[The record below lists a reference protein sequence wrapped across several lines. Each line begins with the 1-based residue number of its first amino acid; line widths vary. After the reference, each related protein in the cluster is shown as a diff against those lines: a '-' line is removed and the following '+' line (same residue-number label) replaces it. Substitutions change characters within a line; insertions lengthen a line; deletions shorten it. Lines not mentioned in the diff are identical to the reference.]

1 MSLNC
6 KVMINI
12 HPTCVLDWGSKRPH
26 VACTLVTAYGATC
39 SPKKKIEEGNV
50 VLQAQAHA
58 ITTQHMVSQPALL
71 NLHIRTASSLQSAA
85 AFLEA
90 IAMPSSTPS
99 PAAGALPPGLV
110 AALLALP
117 PPAGKTLA
125 YGTAGEFCEW
135 IEERRGR
142 EEGEGGLIMPR
153 KPGAV
158 VPSEE
163 TKKASTTQPSSHSHT
178 LLDPSLLPSLPRTQ
192 ASATRPTCS
201 SRPS

>member
-1 MSLNC
+1 
-6 KVMINI
+6 MINI
-12 HPTCVLDWGSKRPH
+12 HPTWVLDWGSKRPL
-26 VACTLVTAYGATC
+26 VPCTLVIGMEQRARQRKILKKAT
-39 SPKKKIEEGNV
+39 SFPKLKP
-50 VLQAQAHA
+50 HA

-71 NLHIRTASSLQSAA
+71 NSHIRTASSLPSAA
-85 AFLEA
+85 AFSEA

-99 PAAGALPPGLV
+99 PAAGALPLGLV

-125 YGTAGEFCEW
+125 YGTAGEFYEW
-135 IEERRGR
+135 IEEKRGR
-142 EEGEGGLIMPR
+142 EEGEGGLIMPC

-163 TKKASTTQPSSHSHT
+163 TKKAFTTPPSSHSHT

-201 SRPS
+201 SRPL